1 MSAPSLSK
9 QRRWGGWTT
18 ELLPSLLLCRQLQL
32 QGGPLLRGEQASREE
47 PHQRLPA
54 VQPQSSESHLPERP
68 ARRVL
73 KLRPLP
79 DVGPRLS
86 HGGSQLPNS
95 RYSSAHLSHGG
106 GQRRQFWGL
115 YIYFSYD
122 KKTFKWS
129 KVQKHAKIF
138 VTEYTYKFRIN
149 LRL

>member
-115 YIYFSYD
+115 YIYFLM
-122 KKTFKWS
+122 TR
-129 KVQKHAKIF
+129 KHSSEAK
-138 VTEYTYKFRIN
+138 YKNTLKYLWQNILIN
-149 LRL
+149 LE

>member
-9 QRRWGGWTT
+9 QQRWGGWTT

-32 QGGPLLRGEQASREE
+32 QGGPLLCGEQASREE

-54 VQPQSSESHLPERP
+54 VQPQSSESYLPERP

-95 RYSSAHLSHGG
+95 RYSSAHLSHSG
-106 GQRRQFWGL
+106 GQRRQFWGI
-115 YIYFSYD
+115 YIYFLM
-122 KKTFKWS
+122 TR
-129 KVQKHAKIF
+129 KHSSEAK
-138 VTEYTYKFRIN
+138 YKNTLKYLYIWQN
-149 LRL
+149 ILIKLE